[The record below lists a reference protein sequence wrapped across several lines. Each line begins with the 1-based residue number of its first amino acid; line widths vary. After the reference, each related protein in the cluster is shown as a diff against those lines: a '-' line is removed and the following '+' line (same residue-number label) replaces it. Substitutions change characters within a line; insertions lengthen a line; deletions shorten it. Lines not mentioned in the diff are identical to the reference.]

1 MSKSKVEKKQFL
13 GMEVRVVNG
22 EYFPIKDMFMA
33 LGRLDSNDKVTTRD
47 RDKLKRFMDYGIIS
61 GSTKC
66 TLTSKGK
73 KQSRETQEMECVKI
87 SDLPMILTQYEPQK
101 SKEDAVKS
109 WVEFMKFVN
118 EILTK
123 LEVDKF
129 IVTDKQEQ
137 LSCQE
142 MLDKLGGK
150 VPQMNTMVCMIMAKL
165 IGVEGKVKKDD
176 LRTYQNQTTVDLLDV
191 HSFVRENFVNAYR
204 FTGSHKKSK
213 EMVYEAAMREYPLLD
228 KKTA

>member
-1 MSKSKVEKKQFL
+1 MGKSKVEKKQFL

-22 EYFPIKDMFMA
+22 EYMVLKDMFSA
-33 LGRLDSNDKVTTRD
+33 LGRLREDGQTQTSDRNKVRELAD
-47 RDKLKRFMDYGIIS
+47 LGIINH
-61 GSTKC
+61 GE
-66 TLTSKGK
+66 TLTMVVKKG
-73 KQSRETQEMECVKI
+73 QSEDVSCIKL
-87 SDLPMILTQYEPQK
+87 SDVPLVLTQFKPTKRVGDEALSQ
-101 SKEDAVKS
+101 

-165 IGVEGKVKKDD
+165 IGVEGRVKKDD

-204 FTGSHKKSK
+204 FTGSHKESK

-228 KKTA
+228 KKIA